1 MGRKRTVCRVLLRP
15 EAAWDL
21 LRQRNWSQTDLA
33 NEAGLTRGYVSLL
46 FNLKR
51 SPSPSARRRLQQALG
66 VSDFDALFVIV
77 TGEDA
82 VADAGEDAEDTGGD
96 DE

>member
-15 EAAWDL
+15 EAVWDL

-77 TGEDA
+77 TVEDT
-82 VADAGEDAEDTGGD
+82 VEDTEDTGED